1 MSTNTGGFIKLCKI
15 MEDSLFFSLYATE
28 AVFRKHSG
36 FFLRKKLTAKTH

>member
-1 MSTNTGGFIKLCKI
+1 MSTNTGGLIKLCKI

-36 FFLRKKLTAKTH
+36 FFCEKS